1 MKQTKLNIF
10 RLFLL
15 LLPIQVVSQISI
27 TGTVSENVSN
37 HPVVNATIYV
47 NGTSNGTITNTS
59 GQFSI
64 DKVIPPCEI
73 VVSHISY
80 STTVIVLKQNSDTV
94 LQIKLNPRD
103 VEVGVVDIIDK
114 NRRKENLQHFKEQF
128 LGTDYWG
135 KHANFENES
144 VLLFSHLKVSVDDSS
159 LIGTQVISAPDS
171 DLYWFMVET
180 REPLIVN
187 LPLLGYKVHVNL
199 INYKELRRNNSE
211 RYRIHILGYFYFL
224 PSETSSKKTNRFLK
238 KRTEAYYNSPNH
250 FCSSLFNNQ
259 LKENGYIVYVN
270 HLNKDTGLYES
281 DDIEFDNHIVYN
293 NNEAM
298 IIGLKNK
305 RFEIEYY
312 QIFNAP
318 MNLKEREGGR
328 SKFSNVSFLKDTCTI
343 RADGSR
349 PDNSIMFGPEIGNKR
364 VGAMLPYDFTPE
376 NIKR

>member
-1 MKQTKLNIF
+1 MKIF

-15 LLPIQVVSQISI
+15 LLPIQVASQISI
-27 TGTVSENVSN
+27 TGTVTENVSN

-80 STTVIVLKQNSDTV
+80 STTVIVLKQNSDTI

-114 NRRKENLQHFKEQF
+114 NRREENLQHFKEQF

-144 VLLFSHLKVSVDDSS
+144 VLLFSHLKVSEDDSS
-159 LIGTQVISAPDS
+159 LIGNQVISAPDS
-171 DLYWFMVET
+171 NLYWFMVET
-180 REPLIVN
+180 KEPLIVN
-187 LPLLGYKVHVNL
+187 LPLLGYKVNVNL

-211 RYRIHILGYFYFL
+211 RYRIHILGYFYFR
-224 PSETSSKKTNRFLK
+224 PSETSSKRTDRFLK

-250 FCSSLFNNQ
+250 FCRSLFNNQ

-281 DDIEFDNHIVYN
+281 DDIEFDNNIVYY

-298 IIGLKNK
+298 ITGLKSK
-305 RFEIEYY
+305 RYEIEYY